1 MQCQG
6 TEPAC
11 LDDPYLSSKGLQS
24 HMENSKQWMETT
36 VLQKTCSTIYNNK
49 KKNAAL
55 RELYL
60 FNDKSVIFDS

>member
-49 KKNAAL
+49 KK
-55 RELYL
+55 
-60 FNDKSVIFDS
+60 KCST